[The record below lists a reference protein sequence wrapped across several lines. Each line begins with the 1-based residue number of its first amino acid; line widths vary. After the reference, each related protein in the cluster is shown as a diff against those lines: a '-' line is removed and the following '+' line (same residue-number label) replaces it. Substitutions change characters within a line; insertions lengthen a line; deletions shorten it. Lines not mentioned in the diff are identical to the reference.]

1 MSNKRGLFIVF
12 EGIDGAG
19 KKTLSGFTK
28 DFLKTKKIG
37 VTTFEYPDYG
47 GIWGKIIDRYLHNEI
62 ELNVVE
68 EFFLYFTDILKDQDK
83 IEKSLKD
90 GFFVISDR
98 YLSSTVAFQCA
109 KGFNYNRAKS
119 IVDTMDVLI
128 PDLTILLQIPPGMA
142 AERKYKDKNALD
154 RHEKDVN
161 LLKNVDSMYHK
172 ISGENLLSEKWIE
185 IDGSNDLK
193 TVKSDIKK
201 VIMELLETATAPD

>member
-1 MSNKRGLFIVF
+1 MSNKKGLFIVF

-19 KKTLSGFTK
+19 KKTLSKFTK
-28 DFLKTKKIG
+28 DFLKSKNIS
-37 VTTFEYPDYG
+37 VTEFEYPDYG
-47 GIWGKIIDRYLHNEI
+47 GIWGKIINRYLHNEI
-62 ELNVVE
+62 ELSIVE
-68 EFFLYFTDILKDQDK
+68 EFFLYLTDILKDQDK

-109 KGFNYNRAKS
+109 KGFSYNRAKS
-119 IVDTMDVLI
+119 IVDTMDVSI
-128 PDLTILLQIPPGMA
+128 PNLTIFLQIPPELA
-142 AERKYKDKNALD
+142 AERKYNDRDTLD
-154 RHEKDVN
+154 RHEKDVD
-161 LLKNVDSMYHK
+161 LLKNVDSMYYK
-172 ISGENLLSEKWIE
+172 IFGENLLSEKWIE